1 MTASGDQGDIENGI
15 SLKGIR
21 SLEVDPMSKI
31 PITTITTNGDVLK
44 ISKDNSDIKKTSID
58 VEVPKEQTATEKND
72 RPGIWKRQ
80 VEKTETAIGNFCCRR
95 KKVISLGARIVT
107 LLCYFTYFT
116 YCVCYRY
123 YDEGSY
129 ILTVI
134 SALIITTIIYD
145 SVISKYVPRALA
157 AVLRC
162 WTTPSSK
169 RFRTVLRYGLYLAL
183 FSLTC
188 VYLGV
193 DILSTHPQN
202 AQALGGIAALVVL
215 CFLGSYK
222 PSKINWH
229 PVFWGFILQFLFA
242 VLTLRTVAGFQAFK
256 WIGDKVFEFVR
267 LSDKGTAFVFGDT
280 FKHNT
285 AGFFI
290 DSAGVIVFFNS
301 FLFLMDHLGALEFVV
316 LKIGKVLALCL
327 ETGPV
332 ESVVAAANIFIGLSE
347 APLLVR
353 PYLPTV
359 TRSELHAIMTCGFAS
374 ISGAFMAMFIK
385 AGAPA
390 NHLLTA
396 SVISAPA
403 GLAISKLMY
412 PEVETVNY
420 DSQSDVKMRDTSE
433 KRNALQAISE
443 GATFSI
449 KLVGSIMVNM
459 LAFVSMM
466 NLVDHLL
473 VWIGARAGVDNMS
486 FDLICSY
493 ILYPLSYIMGVP
505 VGDCGKVGSLIGIKM
520 IATPFVAYRDLGKI
534 IQNRL
539 DFEQY
544 TSVANNTWHWSG
556 KDVILDSTNQTL
568 YNGFLSERAEV
579 ITTYALCGISAFPA
593 IGFSMGTLIPMSPTR
608 KKDVMSV
615 LIRAFIAGNLANFA
629 TAAVAG
635 VLFTPIHT

>member
-1 MTASGDQGDIENGI
+1 MTASRHPGEAENGVSLTEIRPLDPVSMI
-15 SLKGIR
+15 SNIA
-21 SLEVDPMSKI
+21 DI
-31 PITTITTNGDVLK
+31 QNGDVLK
-44 ISKDNSDIKKTSID
+44 TNKEESDMKKPNTD
-58 VEVPKEQTATEKND
+58 VELQKQHLDTED
-72 RPGIWKRQ
+72 EESTGVWRPF
-80 VEKTETAIGNFCCRR
+80 VEKIETAYGEFHGRY
-95 KKVISLGARIVT
+95 KKFISLGVRTV
-107 LLCYFTYFT
+107 LLLAYFTYFT
-116 YCVCYRY
+116 YCVIYRY
-123 YDEGSY
+123 YDEGAY

-134 SALIITTIIYD
+134 TALIITSIVYD
-145 SVISKYVPRALA
+145 KLVKRHVPRLQASLTS
-157 AVLRC
+157 C
-162 WTTPSSK
+162 WTAPGSK
-169 RFRTVLRYGLYLAL
+169 RFRTIMRFGLYLAM
-183 FSLTC
+183 FTATC

-193 DILSTHPQN
+193 DVLSTHPEN
-202 AQALGGIAALVVL
+202 AQALIGIASLIIV

-222 PSKINWH
+222 ASKVNWH

-242 VLTLRTVAGFQAFK
+242 VLTLRTIAGFEAFR
-256 WIGDKVFEFVR
+256 WIGDKVFDFVR
-267 LSDKGTAFVFGDT
+267 LSDKGTEFVFGDSFRHT
-280 FKHNT
+280 K

-301 FLFLMDHLGALEFVV
+301 FLFLMDHLGVLEFVV

-359 TRSELHAIMTCGFAS
+359 TRSELHAIMTCGFSS

-412 PEVETVNY
+412 PEVETVNLA
-420 DSQSDVKMRDTSE
+420 SQSNVRMRDTSE
-433 KRNALQAISE
+433 KRNAVQAISE

-449 KLVGSIMVNM
+449 KLVGAIMVNM
-459 LAFVSMM
+459 LAFVSLM

-473 VWIGARAGVDNMS
+473 VWIGHRAGVENMS

-493 ILYPLSYIMGVP
+493 VLYPLSYVMGVP
-505 VGDCGKVGSLIGIKM
+505 VGDCGQVGSLIGIKM
-520 IATPFVAYRDLGKI
+520 IATPFVAYRHLGDI
-534 IQNRL
+534 IKNRHA
-539 DFEQY
+539 FQAY
-544 TSVANNTWHWSG
+544 TAMANNTWHWSG
-556 KDVILDSTNQTL
+556 KDIVLDGLNQTL
-568 YNGFLSERAEV
+568 TNGFLSERAEV

-593 IGFSMGTLIPMSPTR
+593 IGFSLGTLIPMSPSR
-608 KKDVMSV
+608 KKDVVSV
-615 LIRAFIAGNLANFA
+615 VIRAFIAGNLANFA
-629 TAAVAG
+629 TATVAG
-635 VLFTPIHT
+635 VLFTPSTSTT